1 MAKPGLFAIG
11 GFATGIAALP
21 LAVVV
26 TSFAAP
32 SNSDIALIVGVIDLV
47 QRSYVHAIGPDQ
59 LTKDA
64 LKGMLSRLDPHSDY
78 MDEKEFRQTSGD
90 ISGKFGGLGIEISEQ
105 DGIPKVI
112 APIDDT
118 PAAKAGLQPG
128 DLIVAVDGKDTG
140 GMTIEEVVDVLR
152 GKPGTAV
159 KLGISRGAKTPFEVT
174 LTRSIIHVQSVK
186 SKLQP
191 NGVGYVRLTQFVE
204 DTASG
209 LATALSKLKNE
220 AGGHLKGLVVDLR
233 NDPGG
238 LLSSAIDVASQFLDR
253 GTVVAT
259 RGRLPNQ
266 TQVFQVRGKG
276 DTLRDTAVVVLI
288 NGASASAS
296 EIVAGALQDHH
307 RATVMGTQSFG
318 KGSVQSLIPLSGH
331 GAVRLT
337 TALYFTPSGRSIQA
351 EGITPDVIVEASKD
365 EQVEGALITR
375 ESALRGAFSRRP
387 AADKPKPES
396 ADTQT
401 TGGSEAAYSPP
412 IKADLI
418 GTTADAQLNAAYSHL
433 AQQR

>member
-1 MAKPGLFAIG
+1 MTKSSLFAIG
-11 GFATGIAALP
+11 GFAMGIAAAP

-47 QRSYVHAIGPDQ
+47 QRGYVHAIGPDQ

-78 MDEKEFRQTSGD
+78 MDEKEFRQTRAD

-128 DLIVAVDGKDTG
+128 DLIVAVDGKDTQG
-140 GMTIEEVVDVLR
+140 LTIEEVVDVLR
-152 GKPGTAV
+152 GAPGTTV
-159 KLGISRGAKTPFEVT
+159 KLGISRGAETPFEVT
-174 LTRSIIHVQSVK
+174 LTRSIIRVQSVK
-186 SKLQP
+186 SKLQS
-191 NGVGYVRLTQFVE
+191 NDVGYVRLTQFGE

-209 LATALSKLKNE
+209 LATALGKLKSK
-220 AGGHLKGLVVDLR
+220 AGGHLKGLVIDLR

-238 LLSSAIDVASQFLDR
+238 LLSSAVDVASQFLDR
-253 GTVVAT
+253 GTVVAI
-259 RGRLPNQ
+259 RGRLPRQ
-266 TQVFQVRGKG
+266 TQVFQVHGKG
-276 DTLRDTAVVVLI
+276 DTVRGTPVVVLI

-296 EIVAGALQDHH
+296 EIVAGALQDYH

-318 KGSVQSLIPLSGH
+318 KGSVQSIIPLAGH

-351 EGITPDVIVEASKD
+351 EGITPDIVVEASKD

-387 AADKPKPES
+387 AAGKPKPES
-396 ADTQT
+396 ADTET
-401 TGGSEAAYSPP
+401 AGGSQAAYSPP

-418 GTTADAQLNAAYSHL
+418 GTPTDAQLNAAYSHL

>member
-78 MDEKEFRQTSGD
+78 MDEKEFRQTGGD

-152 GKPGTAV
+152 GKPGTTV

-204 DTASG
+204 DTASE

-331 GAVRLT
+331 RAVRLT

-387 AADKPKPES
+387 ATDKPKPES
-396 ADTQT
+396 ADRQT

>member
-59 LTKDA
+59 LAKDA

-128 DLIVAVDGKDTG
+128 DLIVAVGGKDTE

-174 LTRSIIHVQSVK
+174 LTRIV
-186 SKLQP
+186 
-191 NGVGYVRLTQFVE
+191 
-204 DTASG
+204 
-209 LATALSKLKNE
+209 
-220 AGGHLKGLVVDLR
+220 
-233 NDPGG
+233 
-238 LLSSAIDVASQFLDR
+238 SS
-253 GTVVAT
+253 
-259 RGRLPNQ
+259 
-266 TQVFQVRGKG
+266 
-276 DTLRDTAVVVLI
+276 
-288 NGASASAS
+288 
-296 EIVAGALQDHH
+296 
-307 RATVMGTQSFG
+307 
-318 KGSVQSLIPLSGH
+318 
-331 GAVRLT
+331 
-337 TALYFTPSGRSIQA
+337 
-351 EGITPDVIVEASKD
+351 
-365 EQVEGALITR
+365 
-375 ESALRGAFSRRP
+375 
-387 AADKPKPES
+387 
-396 ADTQT
+396 
-401 TGGSEAAYSPP
+401 
-412 IKADLI
+412 
-418 GTTADAQLNAAYSHL
+418 
-433 AQQR
+433 

>member
-32 SNSDIALIVGVIDLV
+32 SNSDIALVVGVIDLV

-152 GKPGTAV
+152 GKPGTAA

-191 NGVGYVRLTQFVE
+191 NGVGYVRLTQFAE

-220 AGGHLKGLVVDLR
+220 AGGHLKGLVV
-233 NDPGG
+233 
-238 LLSSAIDVASQFLDR
+238 
-253 GTVVAT
+253 
-259 RGRLPNQ
+259 
-266 TQVFQVRGKG
+266 
-276 DTLRDTAVVVLI
+276 
-288 NGASASAS
+288 
-296 EIVAGALQDHH
+296 E
-307 RATVMGTQSFG
+307 
-318 KGSVQSLIPLSGH
+318 
-331 GAVRLT
+331 
-337 TALYFTPSGRSIQA
+337 
-351 EGITPDVIVEASKD
+351 
-365 EQVEGALITR
+365 
-375 ESALRGAFSRRP
+375 
-387 AADKPKPES
+387 
-396 ADTQT
+396 
-401 TGGSEAAYSPP
+401 
-412 IKADLI
+412 
-418 GTTADAQLNAAYSHL
+418 
-433 AQQR
+433 